1 MTWRGGSTSSSGR
14 PSRIPKGTAIVTIIS
29 LILFKYLLI
38 VVAVIGLFES
48 HLIFR
53 LNRGDLR
60 TLLREKV
67 NGPKKLSTELRINQS
82 AYLLAAFWVMFLIG
96 VVQAFTPIMPL
107 AFYMQPSV
115 IVGRLGLIVVA
126 VILITKQR
134 SVRSHR
140 DRLDIYYDE
149 QQRALEDARIHTHRR
164 ATDPPT
170 EGER

>member
-1 MTWRGGSTSSSGR
+1 
-14 PSRIPKGTAIVTIIS
+14 
-29 LILFKYLLI
+29 
-38 VVAVIGLFES
+38 
-48 HLIFR
+48 
-53 LNRGDLR
+53 
-60 TLLREKV
+60 
-67 NGPKKLSTELRINQS
+67 
-82 AYLLAAFWVMFLIG
+82 
-96 VVQAFTPIMPL
+96 
-107 AFYMQPSV
+107 MQPSV